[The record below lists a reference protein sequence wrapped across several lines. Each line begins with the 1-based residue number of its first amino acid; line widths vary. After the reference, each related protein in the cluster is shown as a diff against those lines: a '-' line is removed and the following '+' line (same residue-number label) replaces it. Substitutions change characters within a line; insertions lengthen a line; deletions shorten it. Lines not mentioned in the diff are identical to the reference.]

1 MRDYIARK
9 SLWFAG
15 LLLVLSIAQTTSE
28 AADWPQFLG
37 PNRSGISAET
47 GLLDKWPEDGPK
59 VVWRAEGGV
68 GMSGLAIAGGR
79 VVTLIQGNGNQSL
92 VVHDAKT
99 GKRLQSVDIAPTY
112 RNGMGNG
119 PRATP
124 AISGETAYVFT
135 GEGVLAAVS
144 IKAGKLLWKQ
154 DLVKQTGGKAAEYG
168 MASSPLIVG
177 DLVVVTVG
185 GRGAT
190 VVACDKKTGKIA
202 WKGGSESCGYSSP
215 TLLEVGGK
223 SQIVAHTGSATL
235 GFDPKTGRS
244 LWRYPFTTDYNCNIS
259 TPLAY
264 KGNVFIS
271 SAENHGSA
279 LLSLKPKGTAFSVD
293 EVWTSFGRQS
303 SLRSEWQTPILLD
316 GKLFG
321 LDNVGS
327 AGPVTHLN
335 CVDIKTGKRLWQ
347 QLRFGK
353 SNLIA
358 ADGKLFFS
366 TMKGELVVVNV
377 NAEKFDELGRMKVIG
392 TTRQAPALSNGYL
405 YLRDDAEIVCI
416 DVRKR

>member
-1 MRDYIARK
+1 MRDCIARK

-15 LLLVLSIAQTTSE
+15 LLLVSSVAQTTKSE
-28 AADWPQFLG
+28 AGDWPQFLG
-37 PNRSGISAET
+37 PNRNGISNET

-79 VVTLIQGNGNQSL
+79 VVTLMQGNGNQS
-92 VVHDAKT
+92 VIVHDEKT

-112 RNGMGNG
+112 RNSMGNG

-124 AISGETAYVFT
+124 AISDGTVYVFT
-135 GEGVLAAVS
+135 GEGILAAVS
-144 IKAGKLLWKQ
+144 IGAGKLLWKQ
-154 DLVKQTGGKAAEYG
+154 DIVKQTGGKAAEYG

-223 SQIVAHTGSATL
+223 PQVVAHTGSATL

-279 LLSLKPKGTAFSVD
+279 LLAETKRNRVFRRRSLDV
-293 EVWTSFGRQS
+293 VWAAEFAAQRMADT
-303 SLRSEWQTPILLD
+303 D
-316 GKLFG
+316 
-321 LDNVGS
+321 S
-327 AGPVTHLN
+327 AGR
-335 CVDIKTGKRLWQ
+335 KTVRPGQRRQ
-347 QLRFGK
+347 CRPGHAFELRRHQ
-353 SNLIA
+353 N
-358 ADGKLFFS
+358 
-366 TMKGELVVVNV
+366 
-377 NAEKFDELGRMKVIG
+377 R
-392 TTRQAPALSNGYL
+392 
-405 YLRDDAEIVCI
+405 
-416 DVRKR
+416 